1 MSGSTRWRRSSG
13 RTTRR
18 TPGLAV
24 LATLACLSV
33 AACSGGSGGT
43 EGTED
48 DGGGDSSAPGVSD
61 SSVTLAYIGDL
72 SGPDA
77 PTELTYYLGIKAAID
92 VANENGGA
100 AGREIELAT
109 GDTKFDTAQ
118 AITEFKKFTTD
129 DPALAILGIN
139 VSSMFE
145 ALDGRIKSEKVP
157 VVGPV
162 GVTQLTLDNPY
173 VYQAQADLPTS
184 AKAISD
190 FMAAQQGEALDV
202 GVATI
207 STASGD
213 EWFDLF
219 SDAATEIGSS
229 VTGHQKM
236 DPAAVEAAAQVAQFK
251 KDGADAVTLHSG
263 GGGGIALV
271 KSMESGGLDVPVYST
286 FGANGPALWEA
297 AGALA
302 PKVYAF
308 DAFAPPD
315 SDVPGRDA
323 LEAAMVANGDWDEF
337 KDEKNY
343 AEGWVIG
350 NLVVQAL
357 EIAGDDL
364 TRASFIEALRS
375 PDGYD
380 TGGYSAPIN
389 WSENNGLADPS
400 SIKTFTFDPEEGRI
414 VEATP

>member
-1 MSGSTRWRRSSG
+1 MSGPIRWRRAG
-13 RTTRR
+13 EARR
-18 TPGLAV
+18 AAAVVGVVASAALA
-24 LATLACLSV
+24 LTAC
-33 AACSGGSGGT
+33 AGGSTGATGPGGT
-43 EGTED
+43 GAAS
-48 DGGGDSSAPGVSD
+48 GAGVTD
-61 SSVTLAYIGDL
+61 TTVKLAYIGDL
-72 SGPDA
+72 SGPDSG
-77 PTELTYYLGIKAAID
+77 TELTYFKGIKAAID
-92 VANENGGA
+92 VANANGGA
-100 AGREIELAT
+100 GGRQIDLMT

-118 AITEFKKFTTD
+118 AISEFKKYTTEA
-129 DPALAILGIN
+129 PALAILGIN

-145 ALDGRIKSEKVP
+145 ALDARIKAAQVP
-157 VVGPV
+157 IVGPV
-162 GVTQLTLDNPY
+162 GVTKLTLDNPY

-184 AKAISD
+184 AEAIGK
-190 FMAAQQGEALDV
+190 FMAAEQGASSKV

-219 SDAATEIGSS
+219 KQAAPESGATVAS
-229 VTGHQKM
+229 HQKI

-251 KDGADAVTLHSG
+251 KEGDTAVTLHAG

-271 KSMESGGLDVPVYST
+271 KSMLTGGLDVPVYST

-302 PKVYAF
+302 PKVFAF

-315 SDVPGRDA
+315 SDVSGRAA
-323 LEAAMVANGDWDEF
+323 LEAAMKANGDWNDY

-350 NLVVQAL
+350 NVIVQAL
-357 EIAGDDL
+357 DAAGKDL
-364 TRASFIEALRS
+364 NTASFTTALQS

-389 WSENNGLADPS
+389 WSENNGLSDPS
-400 SIKTFTFDPEEGRI
+400 SIKAFTFDPAQGRI
-414 VEATP
+414 VEVKAP

>member
-1 MSGSTRWRRSSG
+1 VRRATAVVGVVASAALALTACAGGSTG
-13 RTTRR
+13 
-18 TPGLAV
+18 
-24 LATLACLSV
+24 ATG
-33 AACSGGSGGT
+33 GGSGPG
-43 EGTED
+43 
-48 DGGGDSSAPGVSD
+48 SAPGVTD
-61 SSVTLAYIGDL
+61 TTVKLAYIGDL
-72 SGPDA
+72 SGPDSG
-77 PTELTYYLGIKAAID
+77 TELTYFKGIKAAID
-92 VANENGGA
+92 VANANGGA
-100 AGREIELAT
+100 GGRQIELAT

-118 AITEFKKFTTD
+118 AISEFKKYTTD

-145 ALDGRIKSEKVP
+145 ALDTRIKAAKIP
-157 VVGPV
+157 IVGPV
-162 GVTQLTLDNPY
+162 GVTKLTLDNPY

-184 AKAISD
+184 AQAIGK
-190 FMAAQQGEALDV
+190 FMAAEQSGSAKV

-219 SDAATEIGSS
+219 KQAAPEIGATVAS
-229 VTGHQKM
+229 HQKI

-251 KDGADAVTLHSG
+251 KEGDTAVTLHAG

-271 KSMESGGLDVPVYST
+271 KSMLTGGLDVPVYST

-302 PKVYAF
+302 PKVFAF

-315 SDVPGRDA
+315 SDVTGRAA
-323 LEAAMVANGDWDEF
+323 LEAAMKANGDWNDY

-350 NLVVQAL
+350 NVVIKAIDAAGKDLNLGTFTAAL
-357 EIAGDDL
+357 E
-364 TRASFIEALRS
+364 S

-389 WSENNGLADPS
+389 WSKSNGLSDPS
-400 SIKTFTFDPEEGRI
+400 SIKAFTFDPAQGRI
-414 VEATP
+414 VEVKAP

>member
-1 MSGSTRWRRSSG
+1 MSGPTRLRQSPGAARR
-13 RTTRR
+13 
-18 TPGLAV
+18 PLAGV
-24 LATLACLSV
+24 VVAACAALAL
-33 AACSGGSGGT
+33 AACSGGSTGATTSGN
-43 EGTED
+43 GS
-48 DGGGDSSAPGVSD
+48 GDSSSSGVTD
-61 SSVTLAYIGDL
+61 KTVTLAYIGDL

-77 PTELTYYLGIKAAID
+77 GTELTYFKGIKAAID

-100 AGREIELAT
+100 GGRQIRLAT

-118 AITEFKKFTTD
+118 AISEFKKYTSD

-145 ALDGRIKSEKVP
+145 ALDTRIKAAKVP

-162 GVTQLTLDNPY
+162 GVTKLTLDNPY

-184 AKAISD
+184 AEAISK
-190 FMAAQQGEALDV
+190 FMAAQLGKGLKV

-219 SDAATEIGSS
+219 KTVAPEIGAT
-229 VTGHQKM
+229 VTGHEKM
-236 DPAAVEAAAQVAQFK
+236 DPAAVEAAAQVAKFK
-251 KDGADAVTLHSG
+251 KAGDTAVTLHAG
-263 GGGGIALV
+263 GGGGVALV
-271 KSMESGGLDVPVYST
+271 KSMVTGGLHVPVYST
-286 FGANGPALWEA
+286 FGANGPALWKA

-302 PKVYAF
+302 PKVVAF

-315 SDVPGRDA
+315 SDVAGRDD
-323 LEAAMVANGDWDEF
+323 LEAAMKANGDWADF

-343 AEGWVIG
+343 AQGWVIG
-350 NLVVQAL
+350 NVVVKAL
-357 EIAGDDL
+357 GSAGADL
-364 TRASFIEALRS
+364 TRGSFTEALES
-375 PDGYD
+375 AEGYD

-400 SIKTFTFDPEEGRI
+400 SIKAFTFDPAQGRI
-414 VEATP
+414 VEVKTP

>member
-1 MSGSTRWRRSSG
+1 MSGPIRWRRAG
-13 RTTRR
+13 EARR
-18 TPGLAV
+18 AAAVVGVVASAALA
-24 LATLACLSV
+24 LTACAGGSTGAT
-33 AACSGGSGGT
+33 GSGGT
-43 EGTED
+43 GAAS
-48 DGGGDSSAPGVSD
+48 GAGVTD
-61 SSVTLAYIGDL
+61 TTVKLAYIGDL
-72 SGPDA
+72 SGPDSG
-77 PTELTYYLGIKAAID
+77 TELTYFKGIKAAID
-92 VANENGGA
+92 VANANGGA
-100 AGREIELAT
+100 GGRQIDLMT

-118 AITEFKKFTTD
+118 AISEFKKYTTEE
-129 DPALAILGIN
+129 PALAILGIN

-145 ALDGRIKSEKVP
+145 ALDARIKAAQVP
-157 VVGPV
+157 IVGPV
-162 GVTQLTLDNPY
+162 GVTKLTLDNPY

-184 AKAISD
+184 AEAIGK
-190 FMAAQQGEALDV
+190 FMAAEQGASSKV

-219 SDAATEIGSS
+219 KQAAPESGATVAS
-229 VTGHQKM
+229 HQKI

-251 KDGADAVTLHSG
+251 KEGDTAVTLHAG

-271 KSMESGGLDVPVYST
+271 KSMLTGGLDVPVYST

-302 PKVYAF
+302 PKVFAF

-315 SDVPGRDA
+315 SDVSGRAA
-323 LEAAMVANGDWDEF
+323 LEAAMKANGDWNDY

-350 NLVVQAL
+350 NVIVQAL
-357 EIAGDDL
+357 DAAGKDL
-364 TRASFIEALRS
+364 NTASFTTALQS

-389 WSENNGLADPS
+389 WSENNGLSDPS
-400 SIKTFTFDPEEGRI
+400 SIKAFTFDPAQGRI
-414 VEATP
+414 VEVKAP

>member
-1 MSGSTRWRRSSG
+1 MRWRG
-13 RTTRR
+13 AGATRR
-18 TPGLAV
+18 TLAGV
-24 LATLACLSV
+24 GVVASAALALT
-33 AACSGGSGGT
+33 ACSGGSSGATGS
-43 EGTED
+43 D
-48 DGGGDSSAPGVSD
+48 NDSDGASTAGVSAK
-61 SSVTLAYIGDL
+61 SVRLAYIGDL

-77 PTELTYYLGIKAAID
+77 PTELTYFKGIKAAID
-92 VANENGGA
+92 VANANGGA
-100 AGREIELAT
+100 AGREIELAA

-118 AITEFKKFTTD
+118 AITEFKKYTTD
-129 DPALAILGIN
+129 SPSLAILGIN

-145 ALDGRIKSEKVP
+145 ALDTRIKAAKIP
-157 VVGPV
+157 IVGPL
-162 GVTQLTLDNPY
+162 GVTQLTLANPY
-173 VYQAQADLPTS
+173 IYQAQADLPTS
-184 AKAISD
+184 AEATAN
-190 FMAAQQGEALDV
+190 FMAGELGGTPKV

-219 SDAATEIGSS
+219 KKVAPEIGAT
-229 VTGHQKM
+229 VTSHQKI

-251 KDGADAVTLHSG
+251 KEGDAAVTLHAG

-271 KSMESGGLDVPVYST
+271 KSMLTGGLNVPVYST

-302 PKVYAF
+302 PKVFAF

-315 SDVPGRDA
+315 SDVTGRSA
-323 LEAAMVANGDWDEF
+323 LEAAMKANGDWNDF

-350 NLVVQAL
+350 NVVVQAL
-357 EIAGDDL
+357 DAAGKDL
-364 TRASFIEALRS
+364 NTGTFTDALES

-389 WSENNGLADPS
+389 WSENNGLSDPS
-400 SIKTFTFDPEEGRI
+400 SIKAFTFDPAQGRI
-414 VEATP
+414 VEVKAP

>member
-1 MSGSTRWRRSSG
+1 MSGPMRWRGPGAARRTLAGVGVVASAALALTACAGGSSG
-13 RTTRR
+13 
-18 TPGLAV
+18 
-24 LATLACLSV
+24 AT
-33 AACSGGSGGT
+33 GSGG
-43 EGTED
+43 GT
-48 DGGGDSSAPGVSD
+48 GAASAAGVTD
-61 SSVTLAYIGDL
+61 TAVKVAYIGDL
-72 SGPDA
+72 SGPDSG
-77 PTELTYYLGIKAAID
+77 TELTYFKGIKAAID
-92 VANENGGA
+92 VANANGGA
-100 AGREIELAT
+100 GGRQIELAT

-118 AITEFKKFTTD
+118 AISEFKKYTTD

-145 ALDGRIKSEKVP
+145 ALDTRIKAAKVP
-157 VVGPV
+157 IVGPV
-162 GVTQLTLDNPY
+162 GVTKLTLDNPY

-184 AKAISD
+184 AEAIGK
-190 FMAAQQGEALDV
+190 FMAGEQGTSPKV

-219 SDAATEIGSS
+219 KQAAPEIGAT
-229 VTGHQKM
+229 VTSHQKI

-251 KDGADAVTLHSG
+251 KEGDTAVTLHSG

-271 KSMESGGLDVPVYST
+271 KSMLTGGLDVPVYST

-315 SDVPGRDA
+315 SDVTGRAA
-323 LEAAMVANGDWDEF
+323 LEAAMKANGDWNDF

-350 NLVVQAL
+350 NVVVQAL
-357 EIAGDDL
+357 DAAGKDL
-364 TRASFIEALRS
+364 NTGTFTAALES

-389 WSENNGLADPS
+389 WSKSNGLSDPS
-400 SIKTFTFDPEEGRI
+400 SIKAFTFDPAQGRI
-414 VEATP
+414 VEVKAP

>member
-1 MSGSTRWRRSSG
+1 MSGPTRRRRSYGAARRPLSG
-13 RTTRR
+13 VVVAACAA
-18 TPGLAV
+18 LA
-24 LATLACLSV
+24 L
-33 AACSGGSGGT
+33 AACSGGATGAKDSADSGS
-43 EGTED
+43 
-48 DGGGDSSAPGVSD
+48 GDSSTAGVTD
-61 SSVTLAYIGDL
+61 STVKIAYIGDL

-77 PTELTYYLGIKAAID
+77 GTELTYFKGIKAAID
-92 VANENGGA
+92 VANKNGGA
-100 AGREIELAT
+100 GGRTIELAT

-118 AITEFKKFTTD
+118 AITEFKKYTSD

-145 ALDGRIKSEKVP
+145 ALDPRIKEAKVP
-157 VVGPV
+157 IVGPV

-184 AKAISD
+184 AAAISK
-190 FMAAQQGEALDV
+190 FMAAQLGGSPKV

-213 EWFDLF
+213 EWYDLF
-219 SDAATEIGSS
+219 KKVAPEIGAT

-236 DPAAVEAAAQVAQFK
+236 DPAAVEAAAQVAQLQ
-251 KDGADAVTLHSG
+251 KDGDTAVTLHAG

-271 KSMESGGLDVPVYST
+271 KSMVTGGLDVPVYST

-302 PKVYAF
+302 PKVFAF

-315 SDVPGRDA
+315 SDVAGRTD
-323 LEAAMVANGDWDEF
+323 LEAAMRANGDWDEF

-350 NLVVQAL
+350 NVVVQAL
-357 EIAGDDL
+357 DAAGDDL
-364 TRASFIEALRS
+364 TRGTFTQALQS

-389 WSENNGLADPS
+389 WSENNGLSDPS
-400 SIKTFTFDPEEGRI
+400 SIKAFTFDPAQGRI
-414 VEATP
+414 VEVTTP